1 MNDRLRMSLLATSY
15 PKMSHSAIHLTINA
29 VLPDAIVA
37 VDPRYL
43 QQRSWL
49 TINRRP
55 CHPYER
61 SSA

>member
-15 PKMSHSAIHLTINA
+15 PKISHPAIHLAISA
-29 VLPDAIVA
+29 ALPGAIVA
-37 VDPRYL
+37 VDSQHS

-55 CHPYER
+55 CHPSER